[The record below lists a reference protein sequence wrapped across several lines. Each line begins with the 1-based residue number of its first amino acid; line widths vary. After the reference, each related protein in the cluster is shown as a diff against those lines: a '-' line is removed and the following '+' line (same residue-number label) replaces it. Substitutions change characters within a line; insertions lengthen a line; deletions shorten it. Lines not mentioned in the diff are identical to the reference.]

1 MVPVEIVD
9 DIQKL
14 ATPLAWPLVAIIAIV
29 VLRKHLVILAQTVA
43 RLHELTG
50 KGGELASLTDKLTDI
65 GSRLQDIS
73 GQFNSL
79 MREAADNKEMLETLS
94 IRGQSA
100 ELERLA
106 EQQTALDTER
116 PALSIDEM
124 FTEMES
130 AWQQVKSVIQNKAR
144 GAGVVPYLMGTKGVS
159 TTVKEMADKGAIT
172 QRSAE
177 LAVALSAQYQRFYRT
192 SSPREEWLTYQV
204 YNSFLEAANE
214 TKKALERRAS

>member
-1 MVPVEIVD
+1 MIPIDIVD

-65 GSRLQDIS
+65 GSKLQDIS
-73 GQFNSL
+73 GHFNTL

-100 ELERLA
+100 ELQRLS
-106 EQQTALDTER
+106 EHQPIQEGER
-116 PALSIDEM
+116 PVLSIDQM
-124 FTEMES
+124 FTAIED
-130 AWQQVKSVIQNKAR
+130 AWQQVKVVIQNKAR
-144 GAGVVPYLMGTKGVS
+144 AAGVAPYLMGTKGVS
-159 TTVKEMADKGAIT
+159 TTVKEMVDKGAVT

-192 SSPREEWLTYQV
+192 SSPREEWLTHQV
-204 YNSFLEAANE
+204 YNSFLEAADE